1 MRGKIE
7 PLRLGLQPKAAL
19 SNGTPKLLPNRP
31 LRRFFLVRYNTT
43 MTAPIFSRAK
53 ASAIRQLRLWPLGK
67 GSPLTLNQVTGG
79 GEYIPGGGESAPTV
93 TSSLGSGI
101 RTNYQLKDIDGTLV
115 QASDVRLIVCPV
127 LQDGVTDMPVP
138 QTGDTITFGG
148 TTYNVVSC
156 KPWDFDGV
164 TQIGFVVQGRI

>member
-1 MRGKIE
+1 MVFLYLPLSYCSLNWVYESFTKAPRVQSRGFC
-7 PLRLGLQPKAAL
+7 ASA
-19 SNGTPKLLPNRP
+19 
-31 LRRFFLVRYNTT
+31 RYNIT

-67 GSPLTLNQVTGG
+67 GSSLTLNQVTGG

-101 RTNYQLKDIDGTLV
+101 RTMYALKDIDGTLV
-115 QASDVRLIVCPV
+115 QASDVRFLVCPV
-127 LQDGVTDMPVP
+127 RQDGVTDMPVP
-138 QTGDTITFGG
+138 QTGDTITFGD
-148 TTYNVVSC
+148 TTYNVVTC